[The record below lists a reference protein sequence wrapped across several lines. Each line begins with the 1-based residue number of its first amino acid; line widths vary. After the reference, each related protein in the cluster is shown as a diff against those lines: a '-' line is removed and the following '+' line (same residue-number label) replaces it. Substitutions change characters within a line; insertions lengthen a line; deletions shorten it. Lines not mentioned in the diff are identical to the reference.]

1 MKTSN
6 KILLISS
13 SSLIGVVIVFLLI
26 FRLTLGNSITT
37 VRPKDSDK
45 TTVSRDFPLVGFT
58 AIEVSGQWE
67 IELTREETT
76 QVKIKAPK
84 DVMEDLSVEKRAGT
98 LILST
103 DKKWRHNKRKVTA
116 LITMPSLSDIRL
128 RGLVSLKLNGF
139 TSENLTVYSSGV
151 TSIKG
156 KGNHIAHLN
165 LIGKG
170 VSNLNLKRN
179 SVVNADLNCK
189 GVYKI
194 ELSMAGGELTGKLK
208 GAGEVIYNGEVSKES
223 IRKDGTGKVIRE
235 EGI

>member
-6 KILLISS
+6 KILLISG
-13 SSLIGVVIVFLLI
+13 SSLIGVVIVFLII

-37 VRPKDSDK
+37 ERPNDSDK
-45 TTVSRDFPLVGFT
+45 STVSKQFLLDNFT

-67 IELTREETT
+67 IELNCGETT
-76 QVKIKAPK
+76 QVIIKAPG
-84 DVMEDLSVEKRAGT
+84 DLMDDLAVKNRAGT

-116 LITMPSLSDIRL
+116 LITMPSLFDLRL
-128 RGLVSLKLNGF
+128 KGLVSLKFSGF
-139 TSENLTVYSSGV
+139 TSENLTVYSSGS

-156 KGNHIAHLN
+156 KGNNIHNLN

-170 VSNLNLKRN
+170 VSNLNLKRS
-179 SVVNADLNCK
+179 SVINADLNCK

-223 IRKDGTGKVIRE
+223 IRIDGTGKVRQE
-235 EGI
+235 DET

>member
-1 MKTSN
+1 
-6 KILLISS
+6 
-13 SSLIGVVIVFLLI
+13 
-26 FRLTLGNSITT
+26 
-37 VRPKDSDK
+37 
-45 TTVSRDFPLVGFT
+45 
-58 AIEVSGQWE
+58 
-67 IELTREETT
+67 
-76 QVKIKAPK
+76 
-84 DVMEDLSVEKRAGT
+84 MEDLSVEKRAGT

-156 KGNHIAHLN
+156 KGNHIDHLN

-179 SVVNADLNCK
+179 SVINADLNCK

-208 GAGEVIYNGEVSKES
+208 GAGEVIYNGEVSRES

>member
-6 KILLISS
+6 KILLISG

-26 FRLTLGNSITT
+26 FRFTLGNSITT
-37 VRPKDSDK
+37 ERLKESDK
-45 TTVSRDFPLVGFT
+45 STVSKEFLLDRFT

-67 IELTREETT
+67 IELTCGETT
-76 QVKIKAPK
+76 QVKIKAPG
-84 DVMEDLSVEKRAGT
+84 DVMDDLLVKKRAGT

-116 LITMPSLSDIRL
+116 LITMPSLSDLRL
-128 RGLVSLKLNGF
+128 KGLVSLKFNGF
-139 TSENLTVYSSGV
+139 TSENLTVYSSGS

-156 KGNHIAHLN
+156 KENNIQHLN
-165 LIGKG
+165 FVGKG

-179 SVVNADLNCK
+179 SVINADLNCK

-194 ELSMAGGELTGKLK
+194 ELFMAGGELTGKLK

-223 IRKDGTGKVIRE
+223 IRTEGTGKVRRE
-235 EGI
+235 DET